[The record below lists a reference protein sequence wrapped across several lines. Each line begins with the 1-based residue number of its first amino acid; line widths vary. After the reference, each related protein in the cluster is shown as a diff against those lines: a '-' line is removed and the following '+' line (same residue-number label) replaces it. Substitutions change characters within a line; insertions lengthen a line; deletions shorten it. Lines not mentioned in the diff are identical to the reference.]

1 MSNYKDVLK
10 QYGTPSYIYDIDVL
24 KERVK
29 YLQNKFGQKYDL
41 VYAVKANTF
50 IPKYIEDMVSRYEIC
65 SPGEFQICNAL
76 KINHQ
81 KMVISGVYKDYT
93 TIDLLIK
100 NYPDILKYT
109 IESMEQYRLLNEL
122 TQKYQRPIHL
132 LLRLTSGNQFGIS
145 ENEVIEIIQNS
156 QNSLLTID
164 GIEYFSGTQKHS
176 LKRVEK
182 EINYLREFVQKIE
195 EELNFPI
202 NEIEYGPGL
211 PIFYFQDDAFNEDE
225 FLDNVKNILDT
236 LDKKVTLEIGRSI
249 AASCGFYLTKV
260 VDLKENKNGYFAI
273 LDGGINHLV
282 YYGQTMAMKIPYYEV
297 ISNSL
302 EKNETLTYNLCGS
315 LCTINDILVKNIQC
329 NKLKLNDT
337 FIFKNVGAYS
347 STEGISL
354 FLSRDL
360 PKVIIKNNNTYQ
372 LVRDNIETYKLNF
385 PKAVRSDNN
394 GKIN

>member
-1 MSNYKDVLK
+1 MLNYKDALK
-10 QYGTPSYIYDIDVL
+10 QYGTPSYIYDIDIL

-29 YLQNKFGQKYDL
+29 YLQNKLGKNYDL

-76 KINHQ
+76 NIKHQ
-81 KMVISGVYKDYT
+81 KMVISGVYKDYA

-109 IESMEQYRLLNEL
+109 IESMEQYRMLNDL
-122 TQKYQRPIHL
+122 TQKYQRTIHL

-145 ENEVIEIIQNS
+145 ESEVIEIIQNN
-156 QNSLLTID
+156 QNPLITID

-182 EINYLREFVQKIE
+182 EINYLREFVQRIE
-195 EELNFPI
+195 EELNFSI

-211 PIFYFQDDAFNEDE
+211 PIFYFQDEEFNEDE

-249 AASCGFYLTKV
+249 ASSCGCYLTKV
-260 VDLKENKNGYFAI
+260 VDLKENKNGHFAI

-297 ISNSL
+297 ISNSE

-315 LCTINDILVKNIQC
+315 LCTINDILVKN
-329 NKLKLNDT
+329 LTLTKLNIGDV

-347 STEGISL
+347 VTEGISL

-372 LVRDNIETYKLNF
+372 LVRDNIATYKLNF